1 MKGQKNLSRRERQ
14 IMDIIYELEKASVAQ
29 VLERI
34 PNPPSYSAIRALL
47 RVLEEKGHLR
57 HKQVGPRYIYFPT
70 LSREEARQNAL
81 KHIMKTFFD
90 DSTEDFVAALL
101 NISEDRL
108 SEIDYKRLSELIK
121 KARKEGRCAWSFFK
135 ELDFLI

>member
-14 IMDIIYELEKASVAQ
+14 IMDIVYVMGRVSVAQ

-47 RVLEEKGHLR
+47 KVLEKKGHLT
-57 HKQVGPRYIYFPT
+57 HKQEGPRYIYFPT
-70 LSREEARQNAL
+70 LPREEARQNAL
-81 KHIMKTFFD
+81 KHIKQTFFD
-90 DSTEDFVAALL
+90 NSTEDVVAALL
-101 NISEDRL
+101 NISEGSL

-121 KARKEGRCAWSFFK
+121 KARKEGR
-135 ELDFLI
+135 